1 MVAMPFSTVSGVLF
15 GSCDPSLG
23 AIFVARVLNTNHLKL
38 TMKWSVFES
47 LLDESV
53 LKGGDGTFC
62 DAFGVLCTWPYTRF
76 RAEFGYGKMWKRGKI
91 CPLLE

>member
-23 AIFVARVLNTNHLKL
+23 AIFVARVLTTNYLKL
-38 TMKWSVFES
+38 TMRWSVFES

-53 LKGGDGTFC
+53 LKEVTGLFATLSGYF
-62 DAFGVLCTWPYTRF
+62 VLGLIQRV

-91 CPLLE
+91 CRF

>member
-23 AIFVARVLNTNHLKL
+23 AIFVARVLTTIYLKL
-38 TMKWSVFES
+38 TMRWSVFES

-53 LKGGDGTFC
+53 LKEGDGTFC
-62 DAFGVLCTWPYTRF
+62 DAFGVRVLCTWPYTRF
-76 RAEFGYGKMWKRGKI
+76 TRRAEFG
-91 CPLLE
+91 